1 MNKSF
6 AVLIISLTVLF
17 FACQKEI
24 SSEILGT
31 TADGSLQKDGGGL
44 CMPKTINGTYVAGT
58 ALSSTNTMDVTVNVA
73 KAGAYTI
80 YTNTVNGY
88 SFKTTGSFTSTGMQ
102 TVNLKGSGIP
112 GSQGNN
118 IFKVY
123 FDSTECDVTV
133 TVLPAG
139 AGGPA
144 VFSLAGAGGNCTTP
158 IIAGSY
164 IIGTAL
170 NSSNTVKLTVNVTT
184 IGTYNVTTSAVNGM
198 TFSSGNGAFAATGP
212 QTITLTGSG
221 TPSGTPGSVSI
232 PVTAGTSTCNFQIT
246 TTAGGAYTVDCS
258 TANVNGT
265 YNAATPLNPTTNTVD
280 IVVNVTTGGP
290 YNISTTL
297 NNGMTFS
304 ASGTFSSTGAL
315 TITLAG
321 TGTPLAAGTFN
332 ISVPGSPSCTFPV
345 TVNGAAT
352 INWKF
357 TQGATTY
364 QGSTDDAE
372 LQSVPPGATLF
383 NYTGSNADETFIF
396 AVVDISGGINTN
408 ETYNTNSTTS
418 NTGAFIFTPLG
429 GDIWTA
435 DPQTAGTSVIFKI
448 TTHNTSTKTMTG
460 TFSGTVKNSA
470 GTVLAITN
478 GTFTAVYP

>member
-6 AVLIISLTVLF
+6 AVLIVSFTVLF

-24 SSEILGT
+24 SPDTLGT
-31 TADGSLQKDGGGL
+31 TSDGSLQKDGGGS
-44 CMPKTINGTYVAGT
+44 CMPKTINGTYIAGT

-88 SFKTTGSFTSTGMQ
+88 SFKSTGNFTSTGMK

-118 IFKVY
+118 VFTVS
-123 FDSTECDVTV
+123 FDSTECSVTV
-133 TVLPAG
+133 AVLPAG

-158 IIAGSY
+158 VITGSY

-198 TFSSGNGAFAATGP
+198 TFSSGNGAFTATGQ

-265 YNAATPLNPTTNTVD
+265 YNAATQLNPANTVD
-280 IVVNVTTGGP
+280 IVVNVTTAGP

-304 ASGTFSSTGAL
+304 ASGTFSSTGAH

-321 TGTPLAAGTFN
+321 TGTPLLAGTFN

-345 TVNGAAT
+345 TVGGPAT
-352 INWKF
+352 IDWKF

-364 QGSTDDAE
+364 QGATDDAQ
-372 LQSVPPGATLF
+372 LQSLPPTFTIFDYGGANANEIFLF
-383 NYTGSNADETFIF
+383 SVI
-396 AVVDISGGINTN
+396 DILGGINNN
-408 ETYNTNSTTS
+408 ETYNTSSTTG
-418 NTGAFIFTPLG
+418 NTGGFIFNTSG

-470 GTVLAITN
+470 GTALAITN
-478 GTFTAVYP
+478 GTFTGIYH